1 MKTRTTIIPFAPEK
15 GATTEYHIMIRVTDP
30 SLDYP
35 SQLASVLQAGA
46 EASEGK
52 VVRFRRFFLSDA
64 ANQSPLLAQRLTA
77 LPPVPTSV
85 VGQAPL
91 DGTRIALWMYCTDPA
106 ESPYKHRWDASLVSP
121 GEDSCTQ
128 MDGIFRELER
138 QLAREGLS
146 VARDTIRTW
155 IFSRDVDTRYAG
167 VVKGRKD
174 YFETIG
180 LTEATHYIASTGIEG
195 NAPDPHH
202 IVEMD
207 AYSIGGLQEGQ
218 IRYLYASDHL
228 SRTSQYGVTFERGTA
243 ITYGDRRHVF
253 ISGTASIDAQGKVVH
268 PGDVAAQ
275 TGRMLENISALL
287 AEAGA
292 KLRDIAMAVVYLRDP
307 ADYACVRRC
316 IETSCPALNAV
327 YVHAPVCRPAWL
339 VEMECIALT
348 PDGDKA
354 FPAF

>member
-1 MKTRTTIIPFAPEK
+1 MKTRTTSIPFTPGK
-15 GATTEYHIMIRVTDP
+15 GATSEYHIIIRVTDP

-46 EASEGK
+46 EAAEGK

-64 ANQSPLLAQRLTA
+64 ANQYPLLAQRLDA
-77 LPPVPTSV
+77 LPPVPTSI

-106 ESPYKHRWDASLVSP
+106 ESPYKHRWDASLVSQ
-121 GEDSCTQ
+121 GEDSRAQ

-138 QLAREGLS
+138 RLAREGLS

-195 NAPDPHH
+195 NAPDPRH

-207 AYSIGGLQEGQ
+207 AYSIGGLQDGQ

-228 SRTSQYGVTFERGTA
+228 SRTSQYGVTFERGVRIDAGGHHATL
-243 ITYGDRRHVF
+243 
-253 ISGTASIDAQGKVVH
+253 ISGTASIDHKGNILHEGNVT
-268 PGDVAAQ
+268 AQ
-275 TGRMLENISALL
+275 TRRMWENVEALL
-287 AEAGA
+287 DEAGDA
-292 KLRDIAMAVVYLRDP
+292 WSDVRMMLVYLRNRED
-307 ADYACVRRC
+307 A
-316 IETSCPALNAV
+316 ALV
-327 YVHAPVCRPAWL
+327 KPLFDERFPDTPKVFLHAPVCRPGWL
-339 VEMECIALT
+339 VEMECIAS
-348 PDGDKA
+348 A
-354 FPAF
+354 